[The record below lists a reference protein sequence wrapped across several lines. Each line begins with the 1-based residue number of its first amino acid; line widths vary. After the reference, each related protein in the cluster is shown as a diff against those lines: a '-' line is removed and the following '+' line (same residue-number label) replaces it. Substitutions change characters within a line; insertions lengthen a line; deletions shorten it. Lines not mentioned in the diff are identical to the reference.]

1 MAKHKATVLCLAAL
15 FLAPGLV
22 HSQSAPEQTKAA
34 SAPPAAQP
42 GRQRPPF
49 RAEVDQVVVYA
60 AIYDKLNQLVTGLTQ
75 DDFSIFEDKTPQQIT
90 YFGADDLPSTVGIV
104 VDCSGSMRSKIDTVI
119 DAIKLFLSLNNPEN
133 ELFLIRF
140 NDKVELEEGFTNDQ
154 EDIRDA
160 LDNLIVSGGTA
171 LYDAIVLAVDEARK
185 GSEPRKAII
194 VFTDG
199 QDKDS
204 YYKHEELLSKVEE
217 SDVQVHIV
225 AFLDAELSSEGGFF
239 GVLKSEKEKI
249 SNLISSISD
258 ASGGKTIFPERVD
271 QLKPAFE
278 SIAHD
283 LRNQYRLAYI
293 STNTARD
300 GSWRR
305 VDVQVK
311 DAKEKGLRVRAK
323 KGYKAP
329 KS

>member
-1 MAKHKATVLCLAAL
+1 MVSCLAAVAFAL
-15 FLAPGLV
+15 GLV
-22 HSQSAPEQTKAA
+22 HSQQQPPEQTKQRDPAGA
-34 SAPPAAQP
+34 SSEAPKAP
-42 GRQRPPF
+42 RQRPPF

-60 AIYDKLNQLVTGLTQ
+60 AVFDKANQLVTGLTQ
-75 DDFSIFEDKTPQQIT
+75 NDFSVLEDKAPQQIT

-140 NDKVELEEGFTNDQ
+140 NDKVELEEGFTKDQ

-171 LYDAIVLAVDEARK
+171 LYDAVTLALDEARE
-185 GSEPRKAII
+185 GSEPRKAVI

-199 QDKDS
+199 EDKDS

-225 AFLDAELSSEGGFF
+225 AFLDAELSSDGGFF
-239 GVLKSEKEKI
+239 GVFKSEREKI
-249 SNLISSISD
+249 TKVISAISES
-258 ASGGKTIFPERVD
+258 SGGKVIFPEAVD

-283 LRNQYRLAYI
+283 LRNQYRLAYV
-293 STNTARD
+293 SSNAARD

-305 VDVQVK
+305 VDVEVK
-311 DAKEKGLRVRAK
+311 DAKQRGLRVRAK

-329 KS
+329 KG